1 MSSSMNLEIY
11 HMIIL
16 IGIGLIVGI
25 SISFVGQTGQGVVLP
40 IVLLFTGDIFLA
52 IAVNLLNDLI
62 TSFTVSIKYIRRG
75 QFKIETD
82 ILIIIG
88 IAIVV
93 SIFGVFI
100 LMTTPLGKIY
110 GWFIPLFITC
120 LGLFF
125 LKNGFPTTEKVKKM
139 VKNIRMKISKRKD
152 DKSHLKS
159 SNNSHQS
166 FSLSDMEEFEGYIKK
181 GTRIYYILAIIF
193 GVFVGL
199 NSGLFGGSSGLIFV
213 LALVIIYSYPLKK
226 GVGTALVLSVV
237 VGLSTFI
244 TYQILGLMIFNISFI
259 DLQISLFLAIGSIIS
274 GLISST
280 YIQKMSAI
288 TMGRTIG
295 IVIVIL
301 GIASLIVYFTS

>member
-1 MSSSMNLEIY
+1 MNLEIY

-16 IGIGLIVGI
+16 IGIGLLVGI

-75 QFKIETD
+75 QFKIKTD
-82 ILIIIG
+82 IMIIIG

-93 SIFGVFI
+93 SIFGVLI

-110 GWFIPLFITC
+110 GWFIPLFITF

-139 VKNIRMKISKRKD
+139 VKNINMKISIRK
-152 DKSHLKS
+152 
-159 SNNSHQS
+159 NNRNHSKTLNNNQQS
-166 FSLSDMEEFEGYIKK
+166 FSPTDMEEFEGYIKK
-181 GTRIYYILAIIF
+181 GTRIYYILAVIF
-193 GVFVGL
+193 GVFVGF

-213 LALVIIYSYPLKK
+213 LALVILYSYPLKK
-226 GVGTALVLSVV
+226 GVGTALVLSVI

-244 TYQILGLMIFNISFI
+244 TYQVLGLMIFNTLFV

-274 GLISST
+274 GLICST
-280 YIQKMSAI
+280 FIQKMSAV
-288 TMGRTIG
+288 TMGRAIG

-301 GIASLIVYFTS
+301 GITSLIVYFTS

>member
-1 MSSSMNLEIY
+1 MNLEIY
-11 HMIIL
+11 HMVIL
-16 IGIGLIVGI
+16 IGIGLLVGI
-25 SISFVGQTGQGVVLP
+25 SISFVGQTGLGVVLP

-62 TSFTVSIKYIRRG
+62 TSFIVSIKYIRQK
-75 QFKIETD
+75 QFKIKMD
-82 ILIIIG
+82 IMIIIG
-88 IAIVV
+88 IAIIV

-100 LMTTPLGKIY
+100 LMITPLGKIY

-139 VKNIRMKISKRKD
+139 VKNIGMKISKRKD
-152 DKSHLKS
+152 DFNHSRS
-159 SNNSHQS
+159 SNNNNLS
-166 FSLSDMEEFEGYIKK
+166 FSLLEMEEFEGYIRK
-181 GTRIYYILAIIF
+181 GTRIYYIFAIIF

-199 NSGLFGGSSGLIFV
+199 NSGLFGGNSGLIFV
-213 LALVIIYSYPLKK
+213 LALVILYSYPLKK
-226 GVGTALVLSVV
+226 GVGTALVLSVI

-244 TYQILGLMIFNISFI
+244 TYQVLGLMIFNTFFVDI
-259 DLQISLFLAIGSIIS
+259 QISLFLAIGSIIS

-280 YIQKMSAI
+280 YIQKMSAV

-301 GIASLIVYFTS
+301 GITSLIVYFTS

>member
-1 MSSSMNLEIY
+1 MNLEIY

-62 TSFTVSIKYIRRG
+62 TSFTVSIKYIRRK
-75 QFKIETD
+75 QFKIKPD
-82 ILIIIG
+82 IMIIIG

-125 LKNGFPTTEKVKKM
+125 LKNGFPTTDKVQKM
-139 VKNIRMKISKRKD
+139 VKNINMKISKRRKE
-152 DKSHLKS
+152 KNQIENLVKAQESAFHSHRES
-159 SNNSHQS
+159 
-166 FSLSDMEEFEGYIKK
+166 FEGYIKK
-181 GTRIYYILAIIF
+181 GTKIYYILAIIF

-213 LALVIIYSYPLKK
+213 LTLVILYSYPLKK
-226 GVGTALVLSVV
+226 GVGTALVLSVIV
-237 VGLSTFI
+237 SLSTFI
-244 TYQILGLMIFNISFI
+244 TYQVLGLIIFNTIFV

-280 YIQKMSAI
+280 YIQKMSAV